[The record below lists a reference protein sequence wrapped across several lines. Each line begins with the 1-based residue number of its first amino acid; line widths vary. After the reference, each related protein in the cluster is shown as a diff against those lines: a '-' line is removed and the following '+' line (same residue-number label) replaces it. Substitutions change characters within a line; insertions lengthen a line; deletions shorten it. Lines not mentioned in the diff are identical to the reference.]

1 VDSAAH
7 PVATTLWLQFWA
19 AADYILIRPALAI
32 AEPSIE
38 VNPDSAV
45 GTDRKREAQSF
56 RSEADR
62 FLPLRI
68 HRPALR

>member
-45 GTDRKREAQSF
+45 GTNRNREAK
-56 RSEADR
+56 
-62 FLPLRI
+62 
-68 HRPALR
+68 